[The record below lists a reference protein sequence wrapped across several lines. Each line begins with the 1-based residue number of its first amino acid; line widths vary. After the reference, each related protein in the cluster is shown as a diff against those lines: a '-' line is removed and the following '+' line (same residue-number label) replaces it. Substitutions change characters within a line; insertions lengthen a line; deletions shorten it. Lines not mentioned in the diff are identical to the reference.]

1 MAAEHAALR
10 RVREV
15 RRRTLDEERHRLVD
29 VQRGDVRE
37 EVMPEGAARP
47 AVETEDLRTSTDA
60 MTLGGPVNRRD
71 DTRRSMDIG
80 RDDTQW
86 AVKINNKGTITAEVS
101 TIITDFIL
109 ITHNHNV

>member
-15 RRRTLDEERHRLVD
+15 RRCTLDEEWHRLVD

-47 AVETEDLRTSTDA
+47 AVETEDLRTRTDA
-60 MTLGGPVNRRD
+60 MTLGG
-71 DTRRSMDIG
+71 RS
-80 RDDTQW
+80 
-86 AVKINNKGTITAEVS
+86 ITNEQ
-101 TIITDFIL
+101 
-109 ITHNHNV
+109 